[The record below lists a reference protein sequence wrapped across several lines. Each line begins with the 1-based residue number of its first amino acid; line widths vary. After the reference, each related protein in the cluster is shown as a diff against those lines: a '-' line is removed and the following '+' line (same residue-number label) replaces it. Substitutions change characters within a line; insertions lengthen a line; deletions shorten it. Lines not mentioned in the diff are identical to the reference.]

1 MSRIVLRSGILAVV
15 LLAGFAGMGQT
26 QSPVVRAVLLYSPT
40 CSHCHQVMT
49 EALPPL
55 RERYGAQLEILE
67 VNVQEPAGSAVYQAA
82 VEQFNP
88 AVRGVP
94 MLIIGDQVLVG
105 SVQIPDRLPAL
116 IESYLAAGGVDWPA
130 LPDLPGVP
138 IETPPTVTPTPSPIL
153 SPTPASPAEKAP
165 ASASWGLL
173 AIAVLTLLALAGR
186 ISRLRHR

>member
-116 IESYLAAGGVDWPA
+116 IESYLAVGGVDWPA

-138 IETPPTVTPTPSPIL
+138 IETPATVTPTPSPIL

>member
-1 MSRIVLRSGILAVV
+1 MSRIVLRSGILAVL
-15 LLAGFAGMGQT
+15 LLAGFAGVGQT

-55 RERYGAQLEILE
+55 RERYGTQLEILE

-105 SVQIPDRLPAL
+105 SVQIPDQLPAL

-138 IETPPTVTPTPSPIL
+138 TKTPPPTVTPTSSPTL
-153 SPTPASPAEKAP
+153 SPTPTSPAEKAP
-165 ASASWGLL
+165 AGASWGLL
-173 AIAVLTLLALAGR
+173 AIAVLTLLALAQVIFR
-186 ISRLRHR
+186 RRR

>member
-1 MSRIVLRSGILAVV
+1 MSRIVLRSGILAVL

-105 SVQIPDRLPAL
+105 SVQIPDQLPAL

-138 IETPPTVTPTPSPIL
+138 IETPPPVTPTPSPIL
-153 SPTPASPAEKAP
+153 SPTPSSPTEKAP

-173 AIAVLTLLALAGR
+173 AIAVLTLLALAWR
-186 ISRLRHR
+186 IPRLRRR

>member
-153 SPTPASPAEKAP
+153 SPTPAFPTEKAP

-173 AIAVLTLLALAGR
+173 AIAVLTLLALAGG
-186 ISRLRHR
+186 ISRRRR

>member
-116 IESYLAAGGVDWPA
+116 IESYLAVGGVDWPA

-138 IETPPTVTPTPSPIL
+138 IETPATVTPTPSPIL

-186 ISRLRHR
+186 ISRRRHR